1 MATLKL
7 IQSHPLPPPSI
18 YQHSHT
24 DTSIIHT
31 NVLVIINLHT
41 HTCTHTGRQ
50 VPGDPSHRG
59 KPHPTPLPMLVPPHK
74 NDTITSCCP
83 PPRFPRDRSFMFRFC
98 LCPGPTLGLASP
110 FWCCLF
116 PAAGDTCLALGPGV
130 APPIHRKFLQD
141 WDTSQDICTPGP
153 APYIHRVHSCVL
165 SHSITSNSLRPH
177 RLQPASLFSVHGIF
191 LARILEWVS
200 ISSSRR
206 PSQPRG

>member
-1 MATLKL
+1 MAPLKL

-98 LCPGPTLGLASP
+98 LCPGPTPPSTLLQVLPPWESAGTLSPHADASSFHKNRQERKGGGRLA
-110 FWCCLF
+110 F
-116 PAAGDTCLALGPGV
+116 
-130 APPIHRKFLQD
+130 Q
-141 WDTSQDICTPGP
+141 
-153 APYIHRVHSCVL
+153 
-165 SHSITSNSLRPH
+165 
-177 RLQPASLFSVHGIF
+177 
-191 LARILEWVS
+191 
-200 ISSSRR
+200 
-206 PSQPRG
+206 